1 MAIRQ
6 MTAAFLILLG
16 VLSVGS
22 VILNPPGVGQGGPGV
37 AYAAFIVAVMAG
49 GGLLAIGTG
58 LYSSYTGRYRLS
70 TVVFSGYVAVG
81 LVYGVYRL
89 RLFLELPAVVFTAVA
104 AGFVI
109 AVMYGS
115 FRLTTLDDTPSG

>member
-1 MAIRQ
+1 MATRQ
-6 MTAAFLILLG
+6 MTAVFLILLG

-22 VILNPPGVGQGGPGV
+22 VIVNPPGVGQGGPGV

-49 GGLLAIGTG
+49 GGLLAIVVG

-70 TVVFSGYVAVG
+70 TVVSSGYVAVG

-89 RLFLELPAVVFTAVA
+89 RLFLELPATVFAAVA
-104 AGFVI
+104 TGFVI
-109 AVMYGS
+109 AVMYGT
-115 FRLTTLDDTPSG
+115 FRLTPLDEIRAG